1 MPIFAILV
9 LDELDISQNNCISVK
24 NSCGSKYSRE
34 TTSKNDII
42 EECENTL
49 NCDTSTVN
57 RSTLVKNIV
66 IRNLFGSSQWDLPLY
81 IDFDRKG
88 LSKSLLM
95 EIISEVE
102 EKIEGT
108 VQIWAIVLSSIRDTE
123 LIEELGLDDG
133 IHSFINPVENNR
145 SVYCFADVHTLLF
158 EQEKQMI
165 LRGIEIQMDS
175 SEVGLSEKVRLTHS
189 DFEDLVKSGKKNNS
203 LVPELETL
211 NNVMLNYRMPK
222 QTQIIG
228 SKDEITESRIL
239 NNMIANTLEMFFP
252 DKGKQVQWIR
262 IWNDFVQLMT
272 QHPPLSSS
280 NHVFSDGFGE
290 PFLSN
295 KLQALDKMI
304 NLVNGTVPIKDKS
317 KTRQEN
323 AKQTRTLQP
332 FQKAILWTIQS
343 LKSIYS
349 HMQSYIITLSDKEE
363 VRDLALPTN
372 QFNFN
377 KYDSKFYENLL
388 NVITVKSKSNTNKFV
403 HERSQ
408 RVQKSAREESAI
420 MTKRPNLYSNI
431 LNSLTLKEDYCDGR
445 VKEKKQRYRKLK
457 QKKRK
462 PSPPPTNP
470 STTLEYKLSVDGK
483 VHIPLGHPQ
492 IERIKNKNRL
502 EIVSKEPQI
511 KIVYPDDPENMLLML
526 QQQQPLYP
534 VSDQFSILQDDVEVM
549 KQGSVKS
556 FLQTNMLQEDYSALD
571 GTTIVIRG
579 AIENNG
585 ADYVKRDDIDNKLVK
600 NDAEEVDNERNDIA
614 RRDSVDLVDADGHI
628 NDHYYIQ

>member
-9 LDELDISQNNCISVK
+9 LDELDISQNNCIS
-24 NSCGSKYSRE
+24 GSKSSRQ

-49 NCDTSTVN
+49 NCDTSSGN
-57 RSTLVKNIV
+57 RSLLVKNIV
-66 IRNLFGSSQWDLPLY
+66 IRSLFGSNQWDLPLY
-81 IDFDRKG
+81 IDFNRKG

-102 EKIEGT
+102 EKTEGT
-108 VQIWAIVLSSIRDTE
+108 VQIWAIVLSSIRDVE
-123 LIEELGLDDG
+123 LIEELNLDDG

-145 SVYCFADVHTLLF
+145 SVYCFADVHTL
-158 EQEKQMI
+158 
-165 LRGIEIQMDS
+165 S
-175 SEVGLSEKVRLTHS
+175 YEVGLSEKVRLTHS

-272 QHPPLSSS
+272 QHPPLSSR

-295 KLQALDKMI
+295 KLEALDKMI
-304 NLVNGTVPIKDKS
+304 NLVNGTVPIKDKN

-323 AKQTRTLQP
+323 TKQRRTLQS

-343 LKSIYS
+343 LKSIHS
-349 HMQSYIITLSDKEE
+349 HMQSYISALSGKEE
-363 VRDLALPTN
+363 VRNWILPTSR
-372 QFNFN
+372 FNFN
-377 KYDSKFYENLL
+377 NYDSKFYETLL
-388 NVITVKSKSNTNKFV
+388 NDITVKSKSNTYRFV

-408 RVQKSAREESAI
+408 RVQKSAREDSAI

-470 STTLEYKLSVDGK
+470 STTLEYKLSVEGK

-492 IERIKNKNRL
+492 IESIKNKNRL

-526 QQQQPLYP
+526 QQQQPIYP
-534 VSDQFSILQDDVEVM
+534 VSDQLSILQDDVGIM

-556 FLQTNMLQEDYSALD
+556 FLQANILQEDYSALD

-579 AIENNG
+579 GIENDG
-585 ADYVKRDDIDNKLVK
+585 SDYVKRDGTDNKLVK
-600 NDAEEVDNERNDIA
+600 SDSEEVDNERNDMA
-614 RRDSVDLVDADGHI
+614 RRDPVDLVDADGHI